1 MFKTL
6 RIQQADTYN
15 NYFVAD
21 HTLRNHKIKVR
32 FGSVFQETF
41 VLLQEQPKRKPG
53 AT

>member
-6 RIQQADTYN
+6 RIQPAHTYI
-15 NYFVAD
+15 NYFVAE

-32 FGSVFQETF
+32 IGSVFQETF
-41 VLLQEQPKRKPG
+41 VLLQEQPERKPG